1 MSQSGEDIS
10 NADAAAEEPLRPQF
24 RVHAD
29 AMGPRPQIID
39 RRALIVSLVISGAI
53 LTGTLAWKLT
63 PESGTL
69 RKQEEFQFSIAEPD
83 LEEFRIEDPVR
94 DLIQEKPEEVPDVSA
109 EDFEMPDIQITT
121 EPVDVAVEQV
131 VVRSQEINIDAPL
144 VDLMSDQLDF
154 EDAPIEISETSDEV
168 AFALAPIAANSADVG
183 DIFQYDEP
191 NPPSRPQ
198 KRFINR
204 APSPGRT
211 LSALPK
217 MFGDQDAPTIGT
229 LGPADISLF
238 GERDFMR
245 TMTRAGGV
253 KAKVSVDAALQWLA
267 LNQEPDG
274 MWDAGRHDG
283 EPGASLADTAL
294 ACLAFMGG
302 GHTTRRGEY
311 RLNVLKGL
319 EAIQRHQGK
328 DGHLKVSGANL
339 YTHAICTIAL
349 AEAYGRSGDKRLGE
363 SSQKA
368 IRFCEL
374 AVNADGGWRYSPH
387 SGTSDTSVT
396 AWFLQAL
403 KTAKLSHIKYENAL
417 FSRGLSYV
425 DSVTDQGASQNSTG
439 AVGYTFEPGQR
450 YSSKPA
456 LTAAAMMVRQFSGIG
471 TNNHLLQKAAGLTR
485 QRPPDWNRGKD
496 FYYWYYATY
505 AMHNMGGEHRIW
517 WNQRIRDTLLAN
529 QVRSGDDAGSWD
541 PEGDQWAKRGGR
553 VYTTALGALCL
564 EVYYR
569 YSEALNSFGTAP
581 DLDEL
586 FFK

>member
-1 MSQSGEDIS
+1 
-10 NADAAAEEPLRPQF
+10 
-24 RVHAD
+24 
-29 AMGPRPQIID
+29 MGPRPQIID
-39 RRALIVSLVISGAI
+39 RRALVLGLVISGVI
-53 LTGTLAWKLT
+53 LGGTLAWKLT
-63 PESGTL
+63 PDSGSL
-69 RKQEEFQFSIAEPD
+69 RKEEEFQFSIAEPE
-83 LEEFRIEDPVR
+83 LEEFKIEDPVR
-94 DLIQEKPEEVPDVSA
+94 ELIQEKPEEVPEVSA

-121 EPVDVAVEQV
+121 EPVDVAVEQAV
-131 VVRSQEINIDAPL
+131 VKSPEIEIDAPL
-144 VDLMSDQLDF
+144 VDLLSEDLDF
-154 EDAPIEISETSDEV
+154 EDAPIEIFETSDEV
-168 AFALAPIAANSADVG
+168 AYALAPIAANSADVA
-183 DIFQYDEP
+183 DVFAYDEP

-198 KRFINR
+198 KYFINR
-204 APSPGRT
+204 APAPGRT
-211 LSALPK
+211 LALLPK
-217 MFGDQDAPTIGT
+217 MFGDQDVPAIGT

-267 LNQEPDG
+267 LHQEPDG
-274 MWDAGRHDG
+274 MWDASKHEGDDG
-283 EPGASLADTAL
+283 AGLADTGL
-294 ACLAFMGG
+294 ACLAFLGA

-319 EAIQRHQGK
+319 EAIQRHQEK
-328 DGHLKVSGANL
+328 DGHFKFRGANL
-339 YTHAICTIAL
+339 YTHAIATIAVT
-349 AEAYGRSGDKRLGE
+349 EAYGRTGDKRLGE
-363 SSQKA
+363 SAQKA
-368 IRFCEL
+368 IRFCEQ
-374 AVNADGGWRYSPH
+374 AVNADGGWRYAPRE
-387 SGTSDTSVT
+387 GTSDTSVT

-403 KTAKLSHIKYENAL
+403 KTAKLAHVKYENAL
-417 FSRGLSYV
+417 FSRGLSYI
-425 DSVTDQGASQNSTG
+425 DSVTDQGASQNSSG

-450 YSSKPA
+450 YQSKPA

-471 TNNHLLQKAAGLTR
+471 TTNHLLQKGARLTR
-485 QRPPDWNRGKD
+485 QRPPEWRRGKD

-529 QVRSGDDAGSWD
+529 QVRSGDNAGSWD
-541 PEGDQWAKRGGR
+541 PDNDQWAKRGGR
-553 VYTTALGALCL
+553 VYTTSLGALCL

>member
-1 MSQSGEDIS
+1 MSQSAENMPGAPDDTAESSRPVFRI
-10 NADAAAEEPLRPQF
+10 DAN
-24 RVHAD
+24 

-39 RRALIVSLVISGAI
+39 RRALVVGLVISSVIVMA
-53 LTGTLAWKLT
+53 TLAWKLT

-83 LEEFRIEDPVR
+83 LEEFKIDDPVR
-94 DLIQEKPEEVPDVSA
+94 DLIQEKPEEVPEVSA
-109 EDFEMPDIQITT
+109 EDFETPDIQITT
-121 EPVDVAVEQV
+121 EPVDVAVAQA
-131 VVRSQEINIDAPL
+131 VVRSPEINIDAPL
-144 VDLMSDQLDF
+144 LDVMSDQLDF

-183 DIFQYDEP
+183 DIFDYDEL

-198 KRFINR
+198 KYFINR
-204 APSPGRT
+204 APAPGRT

-267 LNQEPDG
+267 LHQEPDG
-274 MWDAGRHDG
+274 MGDSEKHDG
-283 EPGASLADTAL
+283 EAGASLADTAL

-319 EAIQRHQGK
+319 EAIQRHQDK
-328 DGHLKVSGANL
+328 DGHLKVGGANL

-374 AVNADGGWRYSPH
+374 AVNADGGWRYTPH

-403 KTAKLSHIKYENAL
+403 KTAKLSHIKYDNAL
-417 FSRGLSYV
+417 FSRGLSYI
-425 DSVTDQGASQNSTG
+425 DSVTDQGASQNSSG
-439 AVGYTFEPGQR
+439 AVGYTFEPSQR

-456 LTAAAMMVRQFSGIG
+456 LTCAAMMVRQFSGVG
-471 TNNHLLQKAAGLTR
+471 TSNHLLQKAANLTR
-485 QRPPDWNRGKD
+485 QRPPDWRRGKD

-529 QVRSGDDAGSWD
+529 QIRSGDNAGSWD
-541 PEGDQWAKRGGR
+541 PDGDQWAKRAGR
-553 VYTTALGALCL
+553 PYTTALGALCL